1 MIQQSHRGIIS
12 REKQGLKGN
21 MHPYANY
28 SAIYNIQKWK
38 KPKCPS
44 TDERIKKMWLI
55 YRHPWQLSWQRI
67 HLQCKKPWFD
77 SWVGKIP
84 WRRDRL
90 HTPVFLVFSG
100 GSAGKESACNAGNLG
115 SVPRLGR
122 SSGERKGYPLR
133 NSGLENSMDC
143 IGVGHD

>member
-55 YRHPWQLSWQRI
+55 YRHPW
-67 HLQCKKPWFD
+67 
-77 SWVGKIP
+77 
-84 WRRDRL
+84 
-90 HTPVFLVFSG
+90 
-100 GSAGKESACNAGNLG
+100 
-115 SVPRLGR
+115 
-122 SSGERKGYPLR
+122 
-133 NSGLENSMDC
+133 
-143 IGVGHD
+143 